1 MDAAE
6 NAEIH
11 EEVDWL
17 HMLWRIARPS
27 AHGRPVNWI
36 ELREVVGQLNQ
47 SEDVGSAPFV
57 GRIKEAA
64 DALESGIG
72 DVLALRDRINE
83 YESHRTKEWYKPPI
97 PYLYG
102 FPCHDPRFGPYG

>member
-1 MDAAE
+1 MDATE

-27 AHGRPVNWI
+27 AYGRPVNWV
-36 ELREVVGQLNQ
+36 ELHAIVGKLNQ
-47 SEDVGSAPFV
+47 SEPFV
-57 GRIKEAA
+57 GQIKEAVE
-64 DALESGIG
+64 ALESGTG
-72 DVLALRDRINE
+72 DVIALRDRINE

-102 FPCHDPRFGPYG
+102 FPYHDPRFGPYG